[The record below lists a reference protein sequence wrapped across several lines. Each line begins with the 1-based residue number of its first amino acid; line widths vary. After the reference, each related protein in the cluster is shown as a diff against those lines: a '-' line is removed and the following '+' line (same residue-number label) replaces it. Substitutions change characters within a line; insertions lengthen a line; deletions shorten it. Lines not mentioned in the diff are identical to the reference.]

1 MASNTRLNNDPLP
14 WLLARD
20 ALNPGVRYFA
30 LRDLLDRP
38 ADDTQVIQA
47 QSDVMATG
55 PVPLILAAQSRN
67 GSWCAPVEKAG
78 HRTTDRQ
85 IVFLAELGADAA
97 DGRVQLACDYLLDTY
112 RAANGALALQMPR
125 PVPSKAVHCHNG
137 DLLHALLR
145 LGRFDDRRVQS
156 ILAWQI
162 QAITGEG
169 DIQYYKSGTAGPAF
183 ACGANLSQPCAWGA
197 TKALKAL
204 ALIPAGQRTPLFQQA
219 IDAGVDFLLS
229 HDLAVADYPFTGQIS
244 GSWFKFGF
252 PLSYQSDIL
261 ETTAALV
268 TLGYGKDPRL
278 EHAIDFILS
287 KQDRQGRWRLERS
300 LNGKMIV
307 DIEERG
313 KPSKWITLRVLRL
326 LKAMERA

>member
-1 MASNTRLNNDPLP
+1 MVSNRGLNNDPLP
-14 WLLARD
+14 WLLAHD
-20 ALNPGVRYFA
+20 AQNPGVRYFA

-38 ADDTQVIQA
+38 VDDSQVRQA
-47 QSDVMATG
+47 QAAIMATG
-55 PVPLILAAQSRN
+55 PVSVILGAQASD
-67 GSWCAPVEKAG
+67 GSWETPVEKVS

-85 IVFLAELGADAA
+85 IVFLAELGADASDA
-97 DGRVQLACDYLLDTY
+97 RVQLACDYLLDNY
-112 RAANGALALQMPR
+112 LAANGALALQLPR

-145 LGRFDDRRVQS
+145 LGGFDDRRVQS
-156 ILAWQI
+156 ILTWQI

-169 DIQYYKSGTAGPAF
+169 DIQYYRSGTAGPAF
-183 ACGANLSQPCAWGA
+183 ACGANLGQPCAWGA

-204 ALIPAGQRTPLFQQA
+204 ALIADSQRTPLMRRA
-219 IDAGVDFLLS
+219 IDTGVDFLLS
-229 HDLAVADYPFTGQIS
+229 HDLAIADYPFTGQIS

-261 ETTAALV
+261 ETTAVLVAL
-268 TLGYGKDPRL
+268 GHGKDPRL
-278 EHAIDFILS
+278 AHAIDFILS
-287 KQDRQGRWRLERS
+287 KQDGQGRWKLERS

-313 KPSKWITLRVLRL
+313 KTSKWITLRVLRL
-326 LKAMERA
+326 LKALERA